1 MSKRERMKRTW
12 SEEEE
17 EEVVVLEVVV
27 EDAEVVLELDLE
39 VVDPGDRIPE
49 MMPAIKS
56 VVAEVA
62 GVSGVF
68 LSFGVGCGGVA
79 GVGVVSKKIKENK

>member
-1 MSKRERMKRTW
+1 M
-12 SEEEE
+12 
-17 EEVVVLEVVV
+17 
-27 EDAEVVLELDLE
+27 
-39 VVDPGDRIPE
+39 VDPGDRIPE